1 MFVQDNC
8 YTREISLQDLV
19 NLINSLCTRN
29 GTVRAS
35 TCKLHLSL
43 QPRFIARFNQLVSLT
58 SQSLETIQKSE
69 PEAEDAE
76 EPEEASGEQQDH
88 VDETEQV
95 DDFHGE
101 EEHVPEQV
109 HDEAPEEE
117 YDEYEGDEN
126 SEEAE
131 YDEDETAGV
140 QAENP
145 EGEELNSENP
155 EVVAADQVVDPET
168 QAGELAE
175 ADEDELYE
183 ENEESYNPALQST
196 ETLVNEEDVGEEAE
210 EEQEEE
216 EVDLVQSFEEIVHE
230 EVYEEQEEHQ
240 EYEEEVLHFEE
251 EHQDDQE
258 QSNPVVVHPQE
269 SLDTSGQ
276 SGIISEYWFLTSSE
290 GEENDD
296 DDLISYE
303 EAVDQTEDGQ
313 DYRQQYLNN
322 EHHQPQHEE
331 STNGHVSDNETLPP
345 NGIAHETLAEEPASG
360 TTSPTPKRPLDQV
373 VDDPAA
379 EDHAPRKCPRL

>member
-1 MFVQDNC
+1 
-8 YTREISLQDLV
+8 
-19 NLINSLCTRN
+19 
-29 GTVRAS
+29 
-35 TCKLHLSL
+35 
-43 QPRFIARFNQLVSLT
+43 VSLT

-76 EPEEASGEQQDH
+76 QPEGASEERQDH

-95 DDFHGE
+95 GDFHGE
-101 EEHVPEQV
+101 EEHVAEQV
-109 HDEAPEEE
+109 HDEASEEE

-126 SEEAE
+126 PEEAE

-145 EGEELNSENP
+145 EAEELNPENP
-155 EVVAADQVVDPET
+155 EVVAADEVVDPET
-168 QAGELAE
+168 QVRELVEAE
-175 ADEDELYE
+175 EDELYE

-196 ETLVNEEDVGEEAE
+196 ETLVNEEDVGEEVV

-216 EVDLVQSFEEIVHE
+216 EEDEVDLVQSFEEIVHE

-251 EHQDDQE
+251 DHQDDQG
-258 QSNPVVVHPQE
+258 QSNPVVHPQE
-269 SLDTSGQ
+269 SLNTSGQ
-276 SGIISEYWFLTSSE
+276 SGIVSELSWFLTTSE

-331 STNGHVSDNETLPP
+331 STNGHVSDNETLPL
-345 NGIAHETLAEEPASG
+345 NGIANETLAEEPTSG

-373 VDDPAA
+373 VDDPAV
-379 EDHAPRKCPRL
+379 EDHAPRKRPWL